1 MASHG
6 SGKQESDDQGD
17 VAGLGR
23 GRYGVGTVSDRPELR
38 RSKVYVK
45 TLDGCLRSLIQTFE
59 TKLALEATILPVRVT
74 D

>member
-1 MASHG
+1 MIKAMSRAW
-6 SGKQESDDQGD
+6 D
-17 VAGLGR
+17 
-23 GRYGVGTVSDRPELR
+23 GVGTVSDRPELR